1 MVMHIIVTNIILY
14 TWTFIKSKEGISSI
28 VKDAATITDSSVKE
42 LVVVSNHS
50 FVNAATITG
59 SSVKELAVVSNR
71 SFVELRSSNNTSSSH
86 CEPTTYS
93 KVFPWL
99 YPFYLE
105 FCLTASAILAE
116 LWLELPSPQNTT
128 ENHAHDS
135 EESPPNTNRI
145 NSSPAMFIGVSCF
158 VLQVGTIAYTII
170 ADAETGTIIWHTTRA
185 TTSVVIILLA
195 GIGLNTLGK
204 CRQDNNSLRF
214 ELDEVLLLV
223 GNLGALALA
232 LFRGYSGLMSLTS
245 DKHTGYAAGALVTSL
260 IVIIGTLFQTAF
272 ISKALHRRP
281 TTQGCVSTAS
291 IAMVM
296 AFLNSGLWLCNT
308 IDLESLTP
316 DISIYR
322 GETKAKIDY
331 FLIHRY
337 HSIMIVILML
347 CSPITIFYHIHSAVA
362 LYRVSNKHK
371 VIENQQLE
379 NHQSDAMPE
388 NRTVQN
394 FILENENLLQRQNS
408 LRHRWREF
416 RETVSLD
423 DRQSYSS
430 QFEELDQ
437 QLGTQPE

>member
-28 VKDAATITDSSVKE
+28 VK
-42 LVVVSNHS
+42 
-50 FVNAATITG
+50 NAATITG